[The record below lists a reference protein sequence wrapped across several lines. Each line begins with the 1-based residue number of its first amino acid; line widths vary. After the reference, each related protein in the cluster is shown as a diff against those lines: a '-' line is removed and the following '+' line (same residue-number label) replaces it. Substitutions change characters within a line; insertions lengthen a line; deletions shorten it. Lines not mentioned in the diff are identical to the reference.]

1 MNFYDEET
9 KAFMEKSGW
18 IYKEADKCFT
28 IKRST
33 WGMSIYDCHTLS
45 AYDPDTSFSIQI
57 PYMKSFDA
65 ALRTANSVL
74 EGFTEKELVKKTQE
88 NIDIET
94 KNFEVELA
102 DEILTMKTEFEC
114 IIPPELIAQTRKYGY
129 VFIKTFALKSDVSVS
144 IEFHDEES
152 VRIILR
158 HWGRKK
164 RCSVV
169 LEADKCLYFME
180 VTKDF
185 GYKKIEGNFCPEEIC
200 YFANLFF
207 DHDE

>member
-9 KAFMEKSGW
+9 KAFMEKAGW
-18 IYKEADKCFT
+18 VYEEAHKCFN

-65 ALRTANSVL
+65 ALHTANSVL
-74 EGFTEKELVKKTQE
+74 EGFTETELLKCRE
-88 NIDIET
+88 ERIDSFIED
-94 KNFEVELA
+94 FEEEIE
-102 DEILTMKTEFEC
+102 DEILACKDEF
-114 IIPPELIAQTRKYGY
+114 IIPPKLIEQARKYGY
-129 VFIKTFALKSDVSVS
+129 HFAKVFATTAYVHMA
-144 IEFHDEES
+144 IEFERVDT

-158 HWGRKK
+158 HWERKK

-169 LEADKCLYFME
+169 LKADKCLYFME

-185 GYKKIEGNFCPEEIC
+185 GFKKIEGNFCPEEIC

-207 DHDE
+207 NHDE